1 MKIDNSKINSLSFTG
16 FGVYGLGYD
25 SWFQSEIY
33 FKIDLKNGNFEL
45 TPDNKEHKGYP
56 QKGKCLNKNLGGN

>member
-1 MKIDNSKINSLSFTG
+1 MIRG
-16 FGVYGLGYD
+16 FNQK
-25 SWFQSEIY
+25 SI

-45 TPDNKEHKGYP
+45 TPDNKEHKGYL